1 MAEPGQTPIRGGPV
15 SPGVISVTFVLVPTA
30 GREHLRSVADD
41 IQVLSDLARS
51 FFPDS
56 VTVDRVAVSGAW
68 AIRAAPRRYLDL
80 GTFRAFER
88 SFRETAERMAFRC
101 VVEPKLSGTTDDQ
114 RAG

>member
-1 MAEPGQTPIRGGPV
+1 V

-101 VVEPKLSGTTDDQ
+101 VVEPILSGTTDDQ